1 MLGSGAGLG
10 VQSDARADWTQFRLA
25 ASVYFSVFLEG
36 GRSALLRSAPL
47 RSVVV
52 VGSGGLGAKPCWVR
66 LELGL
71 GAFSSDWSLPASS
84 LGDGVMPLSSRW
96 PGAPVQVRE
105 VGRDHLAEPAA
116 DPQS

>member
-10 VQSDARADWTQFRLA
+10 VQSELGPIGP
-25 ASVYFSVFLEG
+25 SSGLLPLYFSVFLEG
-36 GRSALLRSAPL
+36 GRSAPL
-47 RSVVV
+47 RSV
-52 VGSGGLGAKPCWVR
+52 VGSGGLGAKRSWVR
-66 LELGL
+66 VELGL
-71 GAFSSDWSLPASS
+71 GAFSSDRSLPASS

>member
-10 VQSDARADWTQFRLA
+10 VQSDARADWTHFRLA

-36 GRSALLRSAPL
+36 GRSAVLRS
-47 RSVVV
+47 V
-52 VGSGGLGAKPCWVR
+52 VGSGGLGAKPSWVR
-66 LELGL
+66 LALGL